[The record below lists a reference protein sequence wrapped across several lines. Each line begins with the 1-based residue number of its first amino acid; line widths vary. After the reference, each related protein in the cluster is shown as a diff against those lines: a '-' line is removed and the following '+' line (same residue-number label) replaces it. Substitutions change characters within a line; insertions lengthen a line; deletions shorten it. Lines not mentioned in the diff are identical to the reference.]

1 MGSHQALMQ
10 GSFNLVLD
18 ELPLRDQLFRREL
31 GGDGL
36 DDLLHGGIAD
46 PFLVLQSDRLEH
58 LVDAIR
64 EQMVVEHD
72 LGRHR
77 LEVLGGAGGPGVRFE
92 DPDIH
97 FDDPFDDRN
106 DEGEALR
113 QDLLLDA
120 MELVE
125 HHAPLTGA
133 DDHERREYPQ
143 EDEYHGEDGKWAHLL
158 QPRHLAQRVKFFVQS
173 HGAPQ
178 PSPAYSL
185 LPSMSSIKGLFRS

>member
-1 MGSHQALMQ
+1 MK
-10 GSFNLVLD
+10 
-18 ELPLRDQLFRREL
+18 
-31 GGDGL
+31 
-36 DDLLHGGIAD
+36 
-46 PFLVLQSDRLEH
+46 
-58 LVDAIR
+58 
-64 EQMVVEHD
+64 VEHD

-77 LEVLGGAGGPGVRFE
+77 LEVLGGAGGPGVRLA
-92 DPDIH
+92 DPDIQ
-97 FDDPFDDRN
+97 FDDPFNDRN

-133 DDHERREYPQ
+133 DDHEGGEHPKQ
-143 EDEYHGEDGKWAHLL
+143 DKSHGEDDEGAHLL
-158 QPRHLAQRVKFFVQS
+158 QTGHLAQRVKFFAQS
-173 HGAPQ
+173 HGVPPQ